1 MQSGEQTGEGQIAE
15 EIGRVVVEL
24 ERSGYICET
33 IEGKNQRFG
42 DWLDVEGER
51 QASPGFWTYI
61 TRQMWWPSLN

>member
-1 MQSGEQTGEGQIAE
+1 M
-15 EIGRVVVEL
+15 VEL